1 MENKKHKENVESQ
14 SYYNDAINIFSKLT
28 KNNNGTLLE
37 IDGVKEWLWDDDKFY
52 DQLKINNINEENN
65 ILKENNSPKKININL
80 NIPIDIVLV
89 IQV

>member
-52 DQLKINNINEENN
+52 DQLKINNINEEKN

>member
-52 DQLKINNINEENN
+52 DQLKINNINEEKN
-65 ILKENNSPKKININL
+65 ILKENNSPKKINFNL